1 MTRRGLVSLLLG
13 VIVVGVAAVAV
24 AAREPSSPHAVGTY
38 LALGDSVTFGYREAD
53 ALPTPNYADPAS
65 FIGFPEDVGAALGLK
80 VTNAACRG
88 ATSLELV
95 HTDVSSLGCPLHV
108 KYLETQLQYATAY
121 LRSHHN
127 TKLVTLMIGIND
139 VIRCQEASSDNC
151 ASELPDILEQLS
163 ANVETAMSEIRA
175 LYRGPVIILNYY
187 PLDYAGAN
195 YSLSVNR
202 TVEKAASRYH
212 VIVANGWSAFE
223 TAAAGSS
230 GNLCAAG
237 LLTQLT
243 GGGCGIHP
251 SVAGQA
257 VLALAVEEALRLT
270 TPSSTTQSSSCPRGF
285 RLGPDHTCV
294 AG

>member
-1 MTRRGLVSLLLG
+1 VTRRGVAALLLG
-13 VIVVGVAAVAV
+13 VIVVGAAAYAV
-24 AAREPSSPHAVGTY
+24 AAREPSSPPALGTY

-80 VTNAACRG
+80 LTNAACRG
-88 ATSLELV
+88 ETSRELV
-95 HTDVSSLGCPLHV
+95 QTDVSSLGCPLHV
-108 KYLETQLQYATAY
+108 KYLETQLQYAKAY

-127 TKLVTLMIGIND
+127 TTLVTLMIGIND
-139 VIRCQEASSDNC
+139 VIRCQEETSDNC
-151 ASELPDILEQLS
+151 ASELPGILQQLS
-163 ANVETAMSEIRA
+163 VNVETAMSEIRS

-187 PLDYAGAN
+187 PLNYAGAN
-195 YSLSVNR
+195 YAPSVNR
-202 TVEKAASRYH
+202 TVDKAASRYH
-212 VIVANGWSAFE
+212 VSVANGWNAFE

-230 GNLCAAG
+230 GNICAAG
-237 LLTQLT
+237 LLTTLV

-257 VLALAVEEALRLT
+257 VLALAVEEALRST
-270 TPSSTTQSSSCPRGF
+270 TPSSTAQSSSCPRGF
-285 RLGPDHTCV
+285 RQGPDHTCV